1 MNVKDIV
8 KKNLQQALCYS
19 VNWKRRT
26 MWEFQVTWGKMR
38 TAAQDSAS
46 DCSEKLFQKVVV
58 PSGYNCFKIYFKIN
72 IFDLG
77 EGGVHTISIYL
88 TEGFLLIT
96 KSWCHQEGI

>member
-1 MNVKDIV
+1 M
-8 KKNLQQALCYS
+8 L
-19 VNWKRRT
+19 W
-26 MWEFQVTWGKMR
+26 
-38 TAAQDSAS
+38 
-46 DCSEKLFQKVVV
+46 KLFQKVVV

-96 KSWCHQEGI
+96 KS